1 MPVEQWVNQQP
12 QLDAPLEPAS
22 EGIELVRRV
31 IEQIKAKEA
40 ARKAEKL
47 AEQIRSFDIF
57 P

>member
-12 QLDAPLEPAS
+12 QLDAPLEPS
-22 EGIELVRRV
+22 PEGIELVRRV
-31 IEQIKAKEA
+31 VEQIKAKQA
-40 ARKAEKL
+40 AIKAEKL